1 MKYEGSITYISESK
15 HKWYNEAMGLFIRQD
30 DNRSELQRRLAAE
43 LNEKARKRA
52 ELENQPLPD
61 GVDDST
67 FIHNTTRTSKHA
79 WVWVVLV
86 IVTAIAT
93 FVLIAQ

>member
-1 MKYEGSITYISESK
+1 MKYEGSIAYISVTK
-15 HKWYNEAMGLFIRQD
+15 HKWYNEVMGLFIRQD

-43 LNEKARKRA
+43 LTEKARKRA

-67 FIHNTTRTSKHA
+67 FVQNTTGTSKHA
-79 WVWVVLV
+79 WVWVALV
-86 IVTAIAT
+86 VIAAIVT